1 RMLLQ
6 RLLPAF
12 VGGSLACLEI
22 GVERCLHIDDE
33 IARIRHVHDEIRPE
47 RSILTEEVQLLREI
61 AVLAESGELH
71 QPPQRELTPASAH
84 FRTSQ
89 RGDEVARFPL
99 QLSLSARERFDLRAQ
114 RGIGLLSLAL
124 ERVRLLLRALERRA
138 QRLDEVRDGCLALL
152 EAALG
157 ERLITP
163 ERLAREAQEELAV
176 GAQRLA
182 GEGIERGAQAR
193 VRLLEKRGPLRFLT
207 RPGFQAHARGFEID
221 AQRPDA
227 PGGADLSE
235 EESQD
240 RAEYDRGGGN

>member
-1 RMLLQ
+1 
-6 RLLPAF
+6 
-12 VGGSLACLEI
+12 
-22 GVERCLHIDDE
+22 DE
-33 IARIRHVHDEIRPE
+33 VRTQSPLRA
-47 RSILTEEVQLLREI
+47 EEVQLLREV
-61 AVLAESGELH
+61 AMLTQAGELD
-71 QPPQRELTPASAH
+71 QPPQRELAPAAAH
-84 FRTSQ
+84 FRTAK
-89 RGDEVARFPL
+89 RGDEVACLAL
-99 QLSLSARERFDLRAQ
+99 QLALTACQRLDLCAQGRVSLLP
-114 RGIGLLSLAL
+114 LAL
-124 ERVRLLLRALERRA
+124 ERMRLLLGPLERGA
-138 QRLDEVRDGCLALL
+138 QRLDELRDGGLALL
-152 EAALG
+152 EAALC
-157 ERLITP
+157 ERLVAP